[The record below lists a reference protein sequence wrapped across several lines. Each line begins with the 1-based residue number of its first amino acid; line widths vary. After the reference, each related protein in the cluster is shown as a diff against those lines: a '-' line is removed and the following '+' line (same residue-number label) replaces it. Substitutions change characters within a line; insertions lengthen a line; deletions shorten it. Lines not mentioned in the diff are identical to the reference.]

1 MILTRTTLTT
11 HPVSK
16 LLIARPRVSREAV
29 GKVWVC
35 EASLVL
41 QRLREIPVVQGDEG
55 LDTGLEESID
65 QSVVEVHAGL
75 VVGAWCAIGEDTG
88 PGQGEAIKTGLK
100 TR

>member
-1 MILTRTTLTT
+1 M
-11 HPVSK
+11 
-16 LLIARPRVSREAV
+16 
-29 GKVWVC
+29 
-35 EASLVL
+35 
-41 QRLREIPVVQGDEG
+41 VQGDEG

-75 VVGAWCAIGEDTG
+75 VVGAWCAIREDTG